1 MTTQAGQIERAGG
14 TPALRALWF
23 VWLALVASALVWARF
38 HVRDEAPPAREAFE
52 ERHRLCYDIYAA
64 ADNGAA
70 YDLLASAFAGAELDR
85 QYCVYA
91 KAESQLSQA
100 LANVTVWDLQYQD
113 FRVLA
118 SHGNRCTIY
127 SKWMVTYVLVHS
139 QHSHVRVNA
148 YEVVFELKKG
158 ADGWR
163 IVSSRILNENN
174 LA

>member
-1 MTTQAGQIERAGG
+1 M
-14 TPALRALWF
+14 
-23 VWLALVASALVWARF
+23 LVALALVWARAR
-38 HVRDEAPPAREAFE
+38 VPDQAPPTREAFE

-70 YDLLASAFAGAELDR
+70 YDLLASAFAGKELDH
-85 QYCVYA
+85 QYCVFA
-91 KAESQLSQA
+91 KAESQLAQA

-113 FRVLA
+113 FKVLA
-118 SHGNRCTIY
+118 ARGNSCTIY
-127 SKWMVTYVLVHS
+127 SKWMVTYILGHS

-148 YEVVFELKKG
+148 YEVVFELSKG
-158 ADGWR
+158 PDGWR